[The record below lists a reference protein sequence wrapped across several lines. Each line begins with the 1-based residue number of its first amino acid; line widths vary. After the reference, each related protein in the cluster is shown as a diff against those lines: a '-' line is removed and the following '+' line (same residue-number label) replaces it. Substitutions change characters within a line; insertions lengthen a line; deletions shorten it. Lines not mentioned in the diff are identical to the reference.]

1 MTKSEQV
8 LRLRNWLVF
17 QGRKLDFWPK
27 FKLALAKHEWIIY
40 PFLALLV
47 VVFLLLLPRA
57 CRYP

>member
-1 MTKSEQV
+1 
-8 LRLRNWLVF
+8 LRNWLVF
-17 QGRKLDFWPK
+17 QSRKLDFWPK